1 VVPVCSVIKF
11 VDEIVVI
18 KSVAM

>member
-11 VDEIVVI
+11 VDEVVVI
-18 KSVAM
+18 KSIAM